1 MPPVSPLAP
10 PPARAMLRAA
20 TAACALWAACAAAPV
35 AAQQVDLQLVLA
47 VDVSRSVDAM
57 EGRLQRQGYVDAF
70 SDPQLIQAILN
81 GRFGRIAVT
90 YFEWAERTFSRMV
103 APWTVIA
110 SAADAQ
116 AFARA
121 LTQDNVQVGTW
132 TSLSGAIDLA
142 AAMFPFSGF
151 RSERRVIDISG
162 DGPNNDGGNVALAR
176 DDAVAGGIT
185 INGLPILT
193 DDGTVLNLPDLDVY
207 YRECVIGG
215 PGSFV
220 IAAENFH
227 SFGQA
232 ILRKL
237 ILEIAD
243 LAPTWPAADGIIKV
257 QQGPYFGPAAAAR
270 KYAPACEVGEY
281 RRT

>member
-1 MPPVSPLAP
+1 MNNP
-10 PPARAMLRAA
+10 LRAA
-20 TAACALWAACAAAPV
+20 AITGILWAACAAAPV
-35 AAQQVDLQLVLA
+35 TAQQMDLQLVLA
-47 VDVSRSVDAM
+47 VDVSRSVDAL

-70 SDPQLIQAILN
+70 TDPQLIQAIVK
-81 GRFGRIAVT
+81 GRVGRIAVT
-90 YFEWAERTFSRMV
+90 YFEWAERSFARMV

-116 AFARA
+116 AFAHVLA
-121 LTQDNVQVGTW
+121 QDNVQIGTW

-142 AAMFPFSGF
+142 AALFPFSGF

-176 DDAVAGGIT
+176 DDAVAAGIT

-193 DDGTVLNLPDLDVY
+193 DDGTILNLPDLDVY

-243 LAPTWPAADGIIKV
+243 LAPAPPAADGIIRV
-257 QQGPYFGPAAAAR
+257 QQGPYLGPAPAR
-270 KYAPACEVGEY
+270 PKYAPACNVGEY
-281 RRT
+281 RRG